1 MLVEVENPKESTTI
15 NLLEL
20 IRNYTK
26 VSGYKVN
33 TQKQISF
40 LHTSPSNEQVELLKH
55 IIHSSTPKYKT
66 SNYKTPRRQQAENK
80 GFLRQ

>member
-26 VSGYKVN
+26 VAGYKVN
-33 TQKQISF
+33 TQK
-40 LHTSPSNEQVELLKH
+40 
-55 IIHSSTPKYKT
+55 
-66 SNYKTPRRQQAENK
+66 
-80 GFLRQ
+80 

>member
-26 VSGYKVN
+26 VAGYKVN
-33 TQKQISF
+33 TQKQISC
-40 LHTSPSNEQVELLKH
+40 LYTSPSNEQVELFKTH
-55 IIHSSTPKYKT
+55 HS
-66 SNYKTPRRQQAENK
+66 Q
-80 GFLRQ
+80 